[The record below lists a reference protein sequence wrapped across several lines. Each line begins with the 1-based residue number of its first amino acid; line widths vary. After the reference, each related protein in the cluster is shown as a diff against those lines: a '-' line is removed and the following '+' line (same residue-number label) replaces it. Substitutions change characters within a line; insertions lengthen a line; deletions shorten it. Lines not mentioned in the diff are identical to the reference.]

1 MNLVIQM
8 RRVFHN
14 KYLIGVVGSGIESI
28 SSQRSLK
35 VNENL
40 LNLGKAGPEQSLVDL
55 ESSLKGLSSEE
66 ARKRLERFGPNE
78 VSHEKPP
85 AWWVQLLSAFWNPF
99 IFILIVLGV
108 VSFFTDVWLV
118 SPEEKDFTKIIILFA
133 MVSISGVLRFWQ
145 EFRSQRMVDR
155 LKGLV
160 QNRAFVIREDWEDDF
175 NDARAHGNPVFNVEN
190 GREIP
195 ITQIVPGDIVRVSAG
210 DMIPADMRLLS
221 SQDLFLSQSAL
232 TGESMPIEKFAVPE
246 TIEEKEENEKD
257 RLAQNPL
264 DLNTLCFMGTNVVSG
279 SGTGIVLSTG
289 SNTYFGSIA
298 KKITGQ
304 RAMTSFDK
312 GVNKVSWLLIRFMLV
327 MVPVV
332 FVLNGATKG
341 DWTEALFFALAVA
354 VGLTPEMLPLVVTA
368 NLSKGAIAM
377 AKKEVIIKKLNA
389 IQNFGA
395 IDVLCTDKTGTITEN
410 RVVLVRHLDAEGEES
425 KRTLDLAYLNSFFQT
440 GLKNLMDQA
449 IIERKTEDYP
459 DEEQSYHKI
468 DEVPF
473 DFSRRRMSVIVQ
485 KDKEE
490 HLLVCKGA
498 IEEVLSI
505 CTKVEHEGEIFKIAD
520 FEKKQA
526 DDLSRQL
533 NQDGLR
539 VLAVAY
545 KKVSDIKEIYSV
557 EDEGDLV
564 LAGYIGFL
572 DPPKESAA
580 QALKSLK
587 EEGVA
592 VKIVTGDNE
601 VVTTKICKEVGLD
614 SGSVLLG
621 HEIELLNDDELIER
635 VEETTIFAKVDPL
648 QKARIVTALKRAGH
662 TVGFMGDGVNDAAA
676 MYESDVGI
684 SVDAGVDI
692 AKEAADIILLKND
705 LNVLQKGI
713 IEGRTIFG
721 NIIKYIKMTTSS
733 NFGNAFSVLG
743 ASIFLPFLPMLP
755 LHLLV
760 QNLLYDISQLSIPL
774 DSMSPEFLK
783 KPRKWEASD
792 ISRFMI
798 FIGPISSIFDLT
810 TFLMM
815 WYVFK
820 ANTPAM
826 QSLFH
831 SGWFVEG
838 LLSQTLIVHMIR
850 TEKIPF
856 IQSRATKPVLF
867 LTGAIMTIGLAIP
880 FTGFGRNIGL
890 QALPLTYFPLLLI
903 TLVGYSVLT
912 QIVKSWYIKRFKSWL

>member
-40 LNLGKAGPEQSLVDL
+40 LNLGKTGPEQSLVDL

-66 ARKRLERFGPNE
+66 AKKRLERFGPNE

-175 NDARAHGNPVFNVEN
+175 NDARAHDNPVFNVEN

-289 SNTYFGSIA
+289 SNTYFGSKA

-368 NLSKGAIAM
+368 NLSKGAITM

-410 RVVLVRHLDAEGEES
+410 RVVLVRHLDAEG
-425 KRTLDLAYLNSFFQT
+425 RQ
-440 GLKNLMDQA
+440 KNAGSL
-449 IIERKTEDYP
+449 ILT
-459 DEEQSYHKI
+459 
-468 DEVPF
+468 V
-473 DFSRRRMSVIVQ
+473 FSRP
-485 KDKEE
+485 D
-490 HLLVCKGA
+490 L
-498 IEEVLSI
+498 
-505 CTKVEHEGEIFKIAD
+505 KI
-520 FEKKQA
+520 
-526 DDLSRQL
+526 
-533 NQDGLR
+533 
-539 VLAVAY
+539 
-545 KKVSDIKEIYSV
+545 
-557 EDEGDLV
+557 
-564 LAGYIGFL
+564 
-572 DPPKESAA
+572 
-580 QALKSLK
+580 
-587 EEGVA
+587 
-592 VKIVTGDNE
+592 
-601 VVTTKICKEVGLD
+601 
-614 SGSVLLG
+614 
-621 HEIELLNDDELIER
+621 
-635 VEETTIFAKVDPL
+635 
-648 QKARIVTALKRAGH
+648 
-662 TVGFMGDGVNDAAA
+662 
-676 MYESDVGI
+676 
-684 SVDAGVDI
+684 
-692 AKEAADIILLKND
+692 
-705 LNVLQKGI
+705 
-713 IEGRTIFG
+713 
-721 NIIKYIKMTTSS
+721 
-733 NFGNAFSVLG
+733 
-743 ASIFLPFLPMLP
+743 
-755 LHLLV
+755 
-760 QNLLYDISQLSIPL
+760 
-774 DSMSPEFLK
+774 
-783 KPRKWEASD
+783 
-792 ISRFMI
+792 
-798 FIGPISSIFDLT
+798 
-810 TFLMM
+810 
-815 WYVFK
+815 
-820 ANTPAM
+820 
-826 QSLFH
+826 
-831 SGWFVEG
+831 
-838 LLSQTLIVHMIR
+838 
-850 TEKIPF
+850 
-856 IQSRATKPVLF
+856 
-867 LTGAIMTIGLAIP
+867 
-880 FTGFGRNIGL
+880 
-890 QALPLTYFPLLLI
+890 
-903 TLVGYSVLT
+903 
-912 QIVKSWYIKRFKSWL
+912 